1 MNCYTNY
8 GKGSFA
14 YFCEGYNQVS
24 VGVTLIFR
32 TTGGDN
38 CISESAVAM
47 TNDNYVYVTAETR
60 HFGAVLANLAT
71 TKLTF

>member
-1 MNCYTNY
+1 M
-8 GKGSFA
+8 
-14 YFCEGYNQVS
+14 S

>member
-47 TNDNYVYVTAETR
+47 TNDNYFIEYIRILCDQVYQIDAGVI
-60 HFGAVLANLAT
+60 
-71 TKLTF
+71 KKK

>member
-1 MNCYTNY
+1 M
-8 GKGSFA
+8 
-14 YFCEGYNQVS
+14 S

-60 HFGAVLANLAT
+60 HFGSVLANLAT

>member
-60 HFGAVLANLAT
+60 CILPVKT
-71 TKLTF
+71 